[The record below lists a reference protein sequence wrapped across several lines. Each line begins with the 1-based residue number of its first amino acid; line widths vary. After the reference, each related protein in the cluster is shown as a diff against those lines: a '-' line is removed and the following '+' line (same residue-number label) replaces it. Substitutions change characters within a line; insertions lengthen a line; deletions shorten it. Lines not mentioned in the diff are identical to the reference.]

1 MVKIIFISFH
11 LYVSNVV
18 QHQWENIQCITS
30 VSLSRRQLLNHIV
43 QSWKAITIGEDS
55 YELPPEDVDFNKKV
69 SFFEATSESI
79 MQFTIG
85 DIIIRTYGIS
95 DDITTKFFQL
105 FGLASSMF
113 SLIVAFITVSACD
126 IVIESGP

>member
-1 MVKIIFISFH
+1 MTK
-11 LYVSNVV
+11 
-18 QHQWENIQCITS
+18 
-30 VSLSRRQLLNHIV
+30 
-43 QSWKAITIGEDS
+43 GEDS

-69 SFFEATSESI
+69 SFLEATSESI
-79 MQFTIG
+79 IQFTIG

-113 SLIVAFITVSACD
+113 SLIVAFITVSACGCD
-126 IVIESGP
+126 IIIESGP

>member
-1 MVKIIFISFH
+1 MTK
-11 LYVSNVV
+11 
-18 QHQWENIQCITS
+18 
-30 VSLSRRQLLNHIV
+30 
-43 QSWKAITIGEDS
+43 GEDS
-55 YELPPEDVDFNKKV
+55 YELPPEDIDFNKKV

-79 MQFTIG
+79 IQFTIG

-113 SLIVAFITVSACD
+113 SLILAFITVRACD
-126 IVIESGP
+126 IIIESGP

>member
-1 MVKIIFISFH
+1 MTK
-11 LYVSNVV
+11 
-18 QHQWENIQCITS
+18 
-30 VSLSRRQLLNHIV
+30 
-43 QSWKAITIGEDS
+43 GEDS

-79 MQFTIG
+79 IQFTIG
-85 DIIIRTYGIS
+85 DIISRTYGIS

-113 SLIVAFITVSACD
+113 SLIVAFITVSVYQCFKKW
-126 IVIESGP
+126 S

>member
-1 MVKIIFISFH
+1 MTK
-11 LYVSNVV
+11 
-18 QHQWENIQCITS
+18 
-30 VSLSRRQLLNHIV
+30 
-43 QSWKAITIGEDS
+43 GEDS

-79 MQFTIG
+79 IQFTIG

-113 SLIVAFITVSACD
+113 SLIVAFITVSDQCFKKW
-126 IVIESGP
+126 S